1 MENPNQSGKRKRKRP
16 RNTKNVRNKHT
27 VTTKTSTAK
36 KRRVGRPNNNRIRGA
51 FVFFDINMK
60 KRFVDVFGN
69 VRVASPEITDS
80 GPVNHEF
87 VLIGPKKYV
96 VQVVEWNTENVSRRK
111 LIKLGGR
118 LERHYPRCDFV
129 AWILSD
135 ESKQAG
141 ITPLAVGT
149 KDGGIMARDVTG
161 PAGLLEVLD
170 WTVDDTV
177 NLILAG
183 KVFQSVHSRG
193 GGDGR
198 TPTDRDILQE
208 MSTNLQSRTRPET
221 AMGAILSRGRNA
233 EASFLGQ
240 GRDTNRDID
249 LAYSLM
255 QAETQMSSSTNNSPP
270 PPLPTIPGPITFND
284 LITFQGMT
292 TSARPRSGI
301 VSQTF
306 FNVMP
311 GSGRRSLED
320 LLFLTAAAT
329 SSSGGRSSRRSF
341 ENTRKAAEKAKKNE
355 NINDVSEA
363 DLEAFIAMKNQE
375 KVEIKASEP
384 KARSAEDETCLI
396 CCDSAIDSVFIP
408 CGHTICCSKCADTQK
423 HVNKDCPICRKTI
436 ISVVRLHKK

>member
-27 VTTKTSTAK
+27 ATAK
-36 KRRVGRPNNNRIRGA
+36 TPAAKKHRAGRPNNNRIRGA

-118 LERHYPRCDFV
+118 LERHYPKCDFV

-161 PAGLLEVLD
+161 PAGLLEVLN
-170 WTVDDTV
+170 WTVDDDV

-193 GGDGR
+193 GR
-198 TPTDRDILQE
+198 TPTNRDILDE

-221 AMGAILSRGRNA
+221 AMGAILSRARNSQ
-233 EASFLGQ
+233 ASFLEQ
-240 GRDTNRDID
+240 RRDTNRDID

-255 QAETQMSSSTNNSPP
+255 QAETQISSSSNSSPP
-270 PPLPTIPGPITFND
+270 PPLPIIPGPMTFND

-306 FNVMP
+306 FNMMP
-311 GSGRRSLED
+311 ASGRSLED

-329 SSSGGRSSRRSF
+329 SSSGGSGRSSRRSF

-355 NINDVSEA
+355 NITDVSEA
-363 DLEAFIAMKNQE
+363 DLEAFIAMKKQE
-375 KVEIKASEP
+375 KVEVKASEP
-384 KARSAEDETCLI
+384 KARTAEDETCMI
-396 CCDSAIDSVFIP
+396 CCDSAIDAVFVP
-408 CGHTICCSKCADTQK
+408 CGHSICCSSCADTQK
-423 HVNKDCPICRKTI
+423 HVNKTCPNCRETI
-436 ISVVRLHKK
+436 ISVMRLHKK